1 MINQWKRH
9 ALRAAAALM
18 LAVGFAAPV
27 QAWPDRPVTLAVP
40 LGPGTSPDIAAR
52 ILAEGLQ
59 RRLGRPFLVENR
71 VGATGAIGTRAV
83 INAAPDGHMLLVTSP
98 TLLLTPLLLPAAGYD
113 PLTQLRPI
121 TLLGSNP
128 LVLVAGSGAPA
139 RTLPDLVTLA
149 RSRPAGAIDYG
160 SPGGTLHLTM
170 ALMGQQAGIEMNHI
184 SFRTGGELLNA
195 LVAGTVPYAW
205 VTQAMAQP
213 LVTAGR
219 LQALAQ
225 SSPQRMADLPTV
237 PSTAEAGLPD
247 LVVDSWLGLFG
258 PRDLPAPLAAE
269 IAAAVSAALA
279 DPIVAERLRA
289 NSVGAPQV
297 PASLPAMLAAE
308 TATWRRLVE
317 AGGLAQR

>member
-149 RSRPAGAIDYG
+149 RSRPAGAIDY
-160 SPGGTLHLTM
+160 
-170 ALMGQQAGIEMNHI
+170 
-184 SFRTGGELLNA
+184 
-195 LVAGTVPYAW
+195 
-205 VTQAMAQP
+205 
-213 LVTAGR
+213 
-219 LQALAQ
+219 
-225 SSPQRMADLPTV
+225 
-237 PSTAEAGLPD
+237 
-247 LVVDSWLGLFG
+247 
-258 PRDLPAPLAAE
+258 AAR
-269 IAAAVSAALA
+269 AA
-279 DPIVAERLRA
+279 RC
-289 NSVGAPQV
+289 
-297 PASLPAMLAAE
+297 
-308 TATWRRLVE
+308 T
-317 AGGLAQR
+317 